1 MSIRKLHKKSLKKA
15 QRGNDFRYR
24 PQYMPLNYG
33 MDAGGFNIGDAFNL
47 IKSGYNNLFSGQDL
61 DGDGFKDGSLR
72 QMGAKRK
79 FRRENIIPGM
89 YDYKVMYNEGAT
101 PGEYKFN
108 TKDLFEASKFGNR
121 LTGKN
126 VINPTGT
133 LNYSND
139 PNDPT
144 NTFFTDKQ
152 FTLINEDAVNSPP
165 EGLSTLTPE
174 MTGTLINAGQLISG
188 QPMTD
193 YTNRKG
199 RKTFKNILQGLGNTI
214 DAGVKDAG
222 VFIDRLGNN
231 MEDVYKDLINKGE
244 LTLEDIQ
251 NKTENFGKVIRNF
264 YETEVKDKLKLQDGG
279 DLPKAQ
285 KGNSFVN
292 INDGRI
298 VRGYDQNRLMQIQE
312 KIKSGNISEEER
324 MELMGELSDYY
335 NQEQRFI
342 GNLQLKIGQ
351 LDDELREG
359 NLPNYEMKGKGVVPG
374 GGFVRPILLNQ
385 LEDSGGFAC
394 NTYACS
400 ILNQIG
406 ATYPINMESFDLYG
420 RTYKGGDPVAVIPGN
435 IAQDSRYNYNTG
447 EQGFVFTDGTTVLP
461 GDQGRIGYPNTGHA
475 VTYTGDRTS
484 TGDYISVY
492 NPGTPSAGLKEGIY
506 YTPINTEET
515 GLQSNTTRYIGNT
528 NFINEMMGMLS
539 QDSNNAVAETTKE
552 KSIPKGQYGFNFQ
565 GTPLPVFEDQ
575 TTFSINPN
583 FDFASIL
590 NPVLNNQPTQQEINE
605 QADLDL
611 QARFPSLGPTPAQQ
625 QGIDRSS
632 PVIANTE
639 QVQVGIQNPAPP
651 EVQGLKVRRDFG
663 KGLEGIKNRAFTA
676 LNRIE
681 DSAAFKAFEDL
692 SELGVGAAS
701 VVNDFFQGKKAI
713 EAEEEL
719 REMRMAD
726 NQFGVSEVTDRGTYD
741 TNTGLLMP
749 DMSVT
754 TSYGKEGGEVEVD
767 DKTLKQLIAAGA
779 DIEIIE

>member
-33 MDAGGFNIGDAFNL
+33 MDAGGFNIGDVFNV

-231 MEDVYKDLINKGE
+231 MEDVYKDLIEKGE

-264 YETEVKDKLKLQDGG
+264 YETEVKDKLKLQKGG
-279 DLPKAQ
+279 PLERK
-285 KGNSFVN
+285 
-292 INDGRI
+292 
-298 VRGYDQNRLMQIQE
+298 YDQKRLLEIE
-312 KIKSGNISEEER
+312 KLINAGNIPTEVREQ
-324 MELMGELSDYY
+324 LVNELSDYY

-342 GNLQLKIGQ
+342 GDLKLNIGD
-351 LDDELREG
+351 LDDRLRSNELPGSKSIKDFYPDG
-359 NLPNYEMKGKGVVPG
+359 NPEDIPG
-374 GGFVRPILLNQ
+374 GGFVRKNLMNW
-385 LEDSGGFAC
+385 LEKNDGAAC

-400 ILNQIG
+400 ILNQTG
-406 ATYPINMESFDLYG
+406 FTYPINMEPFELYG
-420 RTYKGGDPVAVIPGN
+420 QTYRGGDRIAVIPGN
-435 IAQDSRYNYNTG
+435 MAQDSRYNYDAGT
-447 EQGFVFTDGTTVLP
+447 EGFVFTDGTKAEP
-461 GDQGRIGYPNTGHA
+461 GDYGRIGYPYTGHA
-475 VTYTGDRTS
+475 VLYTGDYTPS
-484 TGDYISVY
+484 GDPVSVY
-492 NPGTPSAGLKEGIY
+492 NPGRPSAGLKEGTY
-506 YTPINTEET
+506 FSPQVTD
-515 GLQSNTTRYIGNT
+515 GQSNTVRYIGNT
-528 NFINEMMGMLS
+528 NYINELLGMLS
-539 QDSNNAVAETTKE
+539 QDPNNAVAEATTK
-552 KSIPKGQYGFNFQ
+552 SSVPKGQYGFNFQ

-639 QVQVGIQNPAPP
+639 QVQVGIEDPAPP

-692 SELGVGAAS
+692 SEFGVGAAS